1 MALESQEPN
10 ITYLFAILLT
20 FTTFNSQKVLLILEI
35 EPISKALNSDIEL
48 GWVFGH
54 FLFAQANPCCIVGAK
69 RMCEHLLICECL
81 VTAPDRAILVL
92 TEDQDIIHGS
102 NTK

>member
-1 MALESQEPN
+1 MHCTNLSSSVRQ
-10 ITYLFAILLT
+10 T
-20 FTTFNSQKVLLILEI
+20 FFLEI